1 MNIGIC
7 AGDAAAHV
15 PAKLPGNSPGA
26 CDVSCQQPHQQ
37 PLDGDAVQ
45 SGMVTVQPVVHDV
58 HGPALS
64 GTPPETYWYCRS
76 KGAIGAAVASFAR
89 PTSMWLL
96 PSAARSDEPRQLAP
110 PSELPAPDDE
120 LPEDAPG
127 LPLLPLLLPPEV
139 PLLPPPLL
147 LLPPPSSA
155 VAPPFDPLLVQL
167 GINPT
172 ASNPT
177 PSAIHRRMHGA

>member
-1 MNIGIC
+1 VNIGIC

-26 CDVSCQQPHQQ
+26 CDVSCQQPHPH
-37 PLDGDAVQ
+37 PLDGDALQ
-45 SGMVTVQPVVHDV
+45 SAMVTVQPLVHDV

-64 GTPPETYWYCRS
+64 GRPPEMYWYCRS

-96 PSAARSDEPRQLAP
+96 PSAERSDEPRQLAP
-110 PSELPAPDDE
+110 PSALPEPEDE

-127 LPLLPLLLPPEV
+127 LPLPPLLLAPEL
-139 PLLPPPLL
+139 PLPPPLL
-147 LLPPPSSA
+147 LPPPPPSSA
-155 VAPPFDPLLVQL
+155 VASPLDPLLVQL
-167 GINPT
+167 PINAA

-177 PSAIHRRMHGA
+177 PSAIHPRMHGA